1 MLPLFFV
8 PLLCYISLYNR
19 ISDELTLSTG
29 KVSSSVVD
37 RTGSGNLG
45 CGRAKIARLFQRRRG
60 IQRKTVDGRD
70 PKSLYF
76 KGLTAELL
84 ASWAWTRRTVIERF
98 QQVSNAAHT
107 PQAFRLTI
115 FDGIDDRPE
124 KRIAGPI
131 SEGRQVKKVERM
143 RQARCRRLQLGVAPT
158 YRSFKQ
164 VARIAPEYVAREA
177 RNLDNRLNNRCQ
189 IVPDEKIKALFRRSR
204 TMEPAK

>member
-29 KVSSSVVD
+29 KVSSSVRD

-45 CGRAKIARLFQRRRG
+45 CGRAKIARLLQRRRG
-60 IQRKTVDGRD
+60 IQRKPVDRRD

-76 KGLTAELL
+76 KGRTAELL
-84 ASWAWTRRTVIERF
+84 ASWGWARRTIIERF

-115 FDGIDDRPE
+115 FDGIDDRPK

-131 SEGRQVKKVERM
+131 SKATKKK
-143 RQARCRRLQLGVAPT
+143 
-158 YRSFKQ
+158 YRFDHSP
-164 VARIAPEYVAREA
+164 ATAIREA
-177 RNLDNRLNNRCQ
+177 V
-189 IVPDEKIKALFRRSR
+189 VPKRR
-204 TMEPAK
+204 P